1 MIMSV
6 FDLHVYLIL
15 LAVLLDGL
23 IGDPKWTPHPVIII
37 GKGISTLEEAW
48 NKDRYRKCKGLL
60 LLISIVGGTYLFVY
74 FVLEVLALIHPIL
87 SLLFEIYFISSTVAI
102 KGLQQAATDVQKP
115 LKNNDLITAR
125 KKLGYIV
132 GRDTH
137 DLPASEIVRGTVE
150 TVAENTVDGVISPL
164 FWALIGGAPL
174 AMAYRAINTLDS
186 MVGYKNEKFIDF
198 GWASARCDDL
208 ANYVPA
214 RLTALCMWIF
224 SLFVPKLRRWNALK
238 VTFRDAKKHPSP
250 NGGWPEAMTAGLLG
264 VVLGGQ
270 NKYEGIVSYRAEMGH
285 FYRKLHVGD
294 ITSTVLFM
302 HGAWIVF
309 IILLFCITLI

>member
-1 MIMSV
+1 MIDL
-6 FDLHVYLIL
+6 FDIHVYLIL
-15 LAVLLDGL
+15 LAILLDFL
-23 IGDPKWTPHPVIII
+23 IGDPKWIPHPVIII
-37 GKGISTLEEAW
+37 GKGISILEGVW
-48 NKDRYRKCKGLL
+48 NKGTNRKIKGLF

-74 FVLEVLALIHPIL
+74 FVLELLALIHPIL

-102 KGLQQAATDVQKP
+102 KGLQQAATDVLKP
-115 LKNNDLITAR
+115 LKNNDLIKAR

-137 DLPASEIVRGTVE
+137 DLPPPEIVRGTVE

-164 FWALIGGAPL
+164 FWALLGGAPL

-186 MVGYKNEKFIDF
+186 MVGYRNEKFIDF

-214 RLTALCMWIF
+214 RFTALFMWIF
-224 SLFVPKLRRWNALK
+224 SLFVPKLKRWNALK

-264 VVLGGQ
+264 VVLGGE

-285 FYRKLHVGD
+285 FYRKLHVWD
-294 ITSTVLFM
+294 IRSTVLFM

-309 IILLFCITLI
+309 VLILVCLTLI